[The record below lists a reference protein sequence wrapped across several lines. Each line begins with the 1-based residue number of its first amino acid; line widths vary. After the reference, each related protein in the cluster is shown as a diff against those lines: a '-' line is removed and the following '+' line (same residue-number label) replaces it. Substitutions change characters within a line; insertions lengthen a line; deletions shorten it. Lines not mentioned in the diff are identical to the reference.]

1 MDVNIETFLLGPLQT
16 SCYVV
21 THGEHCWIVDA
32 GLWPKPLIDQVAKAG
47 LTPQTLLLTH
57 GHADHIGGAQDMK
70 LAWPDLQIVC
80 PLAEADMLS
89 DSHLNMAAAF
99 GLDVTAP
106 PANRLVR
113 PGETLE
119 MGELTW
125 QVLDTAGHTKGGV
138 SYYSSAAGVVFTGD
152 ALFAGSIGRTD
163 IRDGDADQLLANI
176 RNHLLTLPDETRV
189 LPGHGMAST
198 IGQEKASNPFC

>member
-16 SCYVV
+16 RCYVV

-32 GLWPKPLIDQVAKAG
+32 GLWPRPLIDQVDKAG

-57 GHADHIGGAQDMK
+57 GHADHIGGAQEMK
-70 LAWPDLQIVC
+70 LVWPDLQIVC
-80 PLAEADMLS
+80 PRADAAMLN
-89 DSHLNMAAAF
+89 DPQLNMAAAF

-106 PANRLVR
+106 PANKLIR

-125 QVLDTAGHTKGGV
+125 RVLDTAGHTKGGV
-138 SYYSSAAGVVFTGD
+138 SYYCSSAGVVFTGD

-163 IRDGDADQLLANI
+163 IRDGDTDQLLANI

-198 IGQEKASNPFC
+198 IGQEKAHNPFC